1 MVFLRNN
8 NRIAQFVNFEFFI
21 ARRII
26 AAKDYK
32 SSISAPII
40 KIAITAI
47 ALGIIMMLVSIA
59 TTLGFQKK
67 IHEKVSA
74 FNGDILITNY
84 DTNQSNDSQIPIS
97 KKQAFYPKFNSVE
110 GIEHIQITASKGAV
124 IRTAATFEGVVVKG
138 VGTDYNWSYFE
149 EFLREGRL
157 PDYSGDLN
165 DEILI
170 SEYLANRLDL
180 KLNDKV
186 VTFFLQQGETQ
197 KARPRGFVIVGI
209 YNSGFQQFDEQYLIS
224 DIRHLQRLN
233 RWEDDQ
239 IGAFE
244 VFVSD
249 FDNID
254 QVGARVYKEIGS
266 KLDAVTIRQK
276 YGSIFEWLDLFDFN
290 VALIIGIMILVAGI
304 NMITAL
310 LVLILERTQMIGI
323 LKALGSSD
331 WSVRKVFL
339 YNAMYLILVGL
350 FWGNVIGLGLLL
362 TQKYFKLFPLDPD
375 TYYVTEAP
383 VFLDFGYIL
392 ALNAGTFVLCLLM
405 LLVPSYII
413 AKISPVKAIRFE

>member
-1 MVFLRNN
+1 M
-8 NRIAQFVNFEFFI
+8 NFEFFI

-26 AAKDYK
+26 AAKDHK
-32 SSISAPII
+32 SSISGPII

-47 ALGIIMMLVSIA
+47 ALGIIMMLVSVA
-59 TTLGFQKK
+59 TSMGLQKK
-67 IHEKVSA
+67 IREKVSA
-74 FNGDILITNY
+74 FNGDIIITNY

-97 KKQAFYPKFNSVE
+97 KNQDFYPNFTQVE
-110 GIEHIQITASKGAV
+110 GINHIQITAVKGAV
-124 IRTAATFEGVVVKG
+124 IRTETDFEGIVVKG
-138 VGTDYNWSYFE
+138 VGTDYNWRYFE

-157 PDYSGDLN
+157 PKYTEE
-165 DEILI
+165 EINEEVLI

-180 KLNDKV
+180 KLNEKV
-186 VTFFLQQGETQ
+186 ITFFMQEGTTQ
-197 KARPRGFVIVGI
+197 KARPRGFTIVGI
-209 YNSGFQQFDEQYLIS
+209 YNSGFQQFDEQYLIA
-224 DIRHLQRLN
+224 DIKHIQMLN
-233 RWEDDQ
+233 KWEDDQ
-239 IGAFE
+239 IGSFE
-244 VFVSD
+244 VFVND
-249 FDNID
+249 FDSID
-254 QVGARVYKEIGS
+254 AIGGEVYKTIDSE
-266 KLDAVTIRQK
+266 LDAVTIRQK
-276 YGSIFEWLDLFDFN
+276 YGSIFEWIDLFDFN
-290 VALIIGIMILVAGI
+290 TYLIIGIMILVAGI

-362 TQKYFKLFPLDPD
+362 AQKYFKLFPLNPD

-383 VFLDFGYIL
+383 VYLDMGYIL
-392 ALNAGTFVLCLLM
+392 ALNVGTFLLCLVM